1 MLLQEKHHKQ
11 TTKKKENLDLKMAQL
26 IASALRADY
35 GDKNSSIKMISKH
48 VDASLSTIKKWYGGH
63 NPPNSKH
70 LIMLARSSP
79 SILQVLM
86 TLIEKPELWQLYQSQ
101 LLAVNQQETC
111 DTKTSSSDIYTAE
124 NCGINLVVA
133 ANMISKL
140 NVRQLWFLEYV
151 QKGVKVKAKDI
162 IREYGVSL
170 RTAQD
175 DIVKLTKLRL
185 IRFVGAKKTGRYW
198 V

>member
-1 MLLQEKHHKQ
+1 MSLQEKHHKP

-35 GDKNSSIKMISKH
+35 GDRNCSIKMISKH
-48 VDASLSTIKKWYGGH
+48 VDASLSAIKKWYGGH

-79 SILQVLM
+79 SVLQVLM

-101 LLAVNQQETC
+101 LLAINQQETC
-111 DTKTSSSDIYTAE
+111 DTKTSSQNIYTAE
-124 NCGINLVVA
+124 NCGINLVIS

-140 NVRQLWFLEYV
+140 NVRQLWFLEN
-151 QKGVKVKAKDI
+151 
-162 IREYGVSL
+162 
-170 RTAQD
+170 
-175 DIVKLTKLRL
+175 
-185 IRFVGAKKTGRYW
+185 F
-198 V
+198 